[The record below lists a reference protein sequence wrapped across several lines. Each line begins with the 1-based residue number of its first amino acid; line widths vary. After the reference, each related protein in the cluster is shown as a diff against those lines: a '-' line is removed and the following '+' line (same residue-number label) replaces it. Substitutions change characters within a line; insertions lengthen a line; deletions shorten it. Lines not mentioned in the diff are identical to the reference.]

1 MGCPSG
7 LFLLSAGLEVRN
19 TNQNIAFRFTDAE
32 VEIARAT
39 DLSDLLA
46 SLGYTIKRVGNCYT
60 TKEMDSLRIWDRRR
74 WYRFSSRQ
82 HGDAI
87 TFLQEFCGKTFPEAV
102 NYLLAYHGRIR
113 DSPQW
118 SRAPPAT
125 KAVQSKERPAFALP
139 PAYTDQRRVFAYL
152 CKRGIAS
159 QVIQSFIDA
168 GLLYEDAQYHN
179 CVFVGRDGSGRPRF
193 ASKRGTYDLNGT
205 GFKGDVT
212 GSDKSVGF
220 RLPCDPENEEVMVFE
235 SPIDLMSFCTIFPG
249 MYSNAVALCGLYS
262 GPLDTYL
269 QENPHLKQITLLLDG
284 DEPGIRAAK
293 EMREK
298 YKNEGYTVEIRVPK
312 YGKDWNEQ
320 LLSKISESE
329 KEMIS
334 LSKEEIPKQKEV
346 NNPMANLGKIIS
358 DKTSADT
365 QWREQ
370 RKSERENLAAF
381 RDAGVTEI
389 TTDPTAF
396 ARYLEM
402 QGNNPSY
409 SAGNIAAVMAQLPEA
424 AVVATAERW
433 KSRGRHILDGE
444 WEKGAS
450 IFARSQSGRGY
461 IVDSV
466 YDVSQTQ
473 GRELRSIALEDDTKE
488 MEIALTALL
497 NFSPVHVVADA
508 ELSADAF
515 YDPKNMELVINPDAS
530 DTQAFIAI
538 AAEIAHAHF
547 HDRGRAFDYSREGC
561 ELSAQSVSC
570 ILCRRFGIQ
579 RELPDLSG
587 LAERFQDWKTQ
598 DRLNFL
604 AGIQNMSRQI
614 GGFIEKTLTPPQRTG
629 PFRHGEAR

>member
-1 MGCPSG
+1 M
-7 LFLLSAGLEVRN
+7 
-19 TNQNIAFRFTDAE
+19 
-32 VEIARAT
+32 EIARET
-39 DLSDLLA
+39 DLPDLLS
-46 SLGYTIKRVGNCYT
+46 SLGYTVKKVGSCYT

-87 TFLQEFCGKTFPEAV
+87 TFLQEFCGKSFPEAV
-102 NYLLAYHGRIR
+102 NYLLAYHGRTR
-113 DSPQW
+113 DSPEW
-118 SRAPPAT
+118 SRAPPPSKTAQT
-125 KAVQSKERPAFALP
+125 KERVAFVLP
-139 PAYTDQRRVFAYL
+139 PAHTDERRVFAYL
-152 CKRGIAS
+152 SKRGIAP
-159 QVIQSFIDA
+159 QVIRRFIEA
-168 GLLYEDAQYHN
+168 RFLYEDARYHN
-179 CVFVGRDGSGRPRF
+179 CVFVGRDGSGQPRF
-193 ASKRGTYDLNGT
+193 ANKRGTYDLNGA
-205 GFKGDVT
+205 GFKGDVA
-212 GSDKSVGF
+212 GSDKRIGF
-220 RLPCDPENEEVMVFE
+220 RLPCNPEVNGVFVFE
-235 SPIDLMSFCTIFPG
+235 APIDLMSFCTLCPEVV
-249 MYSNAVALCGLYS
+249 SNAVALCGLYS
-262 GPLDTYL
+262 GPLDSYL

-298 YKNEGYTVEIRVPK
+298 YKNDGYAVEIRVPK

-320 LLSKISESE
+320 LLYKTAGLG
-329 KEMIS
+329 KEVD
-334 LSKEEIPKQKEV
+334 LSQKEEEFKHEEDDKE
-346 NNPMANLGKIIS
+346 MANLGKLIS
-358 DKTSADT
+358 DKTSADA

-370 RKSERENLAAF
+370 RQSEREILSGF

-389 TTDPTAF
+389 TSDPETF

-402 QGNNPSY
+402 QGDNPSY

-424 AVVATAERW
+424 TVVGTVERW
-433 KSRGRHILDGE
+433 KTQGRHVLDSE

-450 IFARSQSGRGY
+450 IFARSPSGRGY

-473 GRELRSIALEDDTKE
+473 GRELQSVTLEDDTKE
-488 MEIALTALL
+488 MEVALTALL

-570 ILCRRFGIQ
+570 ILCRRFGIE
-579 RELPDLSG
+579 RELPDLSKM
-587 LAERFQDWKTQ
+587 AERFQGWKTQ
-598 DRLNFL
+598 DRLNL
-604 AGIQNMSRQI
+604 LTGIQGMSRQI
-614 GGFIEKTLTPPQRTG
+614 GGSIEKAMAPPQRT
-629 PFRHGEAR
+629 PSFRRGDAR

>member
-1 MGCPSG
+1 M
-7 LFLLSAGLEVRN
+7 
-19 TNQNIAFRFTDAE
+19 
-32 VEIARAT
+32 EIARET
-39 DLSDLLA
+39 DLPDLLS
-46 SLGYTIKRVGNCYT
+46 SLGYTVKKVGSCYT

-87 TFLQEFCGKTFPEAV
+87 TFLQEFCGKSFPEAV
-102 NYLLAYHGRIR
+102 NYLLAYHGRTR
-113 DSPQW
+113 DSPEW
-118 SRAPPAT
+118 SRAPPPSKTAQ
-125 KAVQSKERPAFALP
+125 AKERVAFVLP
-139 PAYTDQRRVFAYL
+139 PAHTDERRVFAYL
-152 CKRGIAS
+152 SKRGIAP
-159 QVIQSFIDA
+159 QVIRRFIETK
-168 GLLYEDAQYHN
+168 LLYEDAQYHN
-179 CVFVGRDGSGRPRF
+179 CVFVGRDGSGQPRF
-193 ASKRGTYDLNGT
+193 ANKRGTYDLNGA
-205 GFKGDVT
+205 GFKGDVA
-212 GSDKSVGF
+212 GSNKRIGF
-220 RLPCDPENEEVMVFE
+220 RLPCNPEVNGVFVFE
-235 SPIDLMSFCTIFPG
+235 APIDLMSFCTLCPEVV
-249 MYSNAVALCGLYS
+249 SNAVALCGLYS
-262 GPLDTYL
+262 GPLDSYL

-284 DEPGIRAAK
+284 DEPGIRTAK

-298 YKNEGYTVEIRVPK
+298 YKNDGYVVEIRVPK

-320 LLSKISESE
+320 LLYKTAGLG
-329 KEMIS
+329 KKAD
-334 LSKEEIPKQKEV
+334 LSQKEEEFKHKEDDKE
-346 NNPMANLGKIIS
+346 MANLGKLIS
-358 DKTSADT
+358 DKTSADA

-370 RKSERENLAAF
+370 RQSEREILSGF

-389 TTDPTAF
+389 TSDPETF

-402 QGNNPSY
+402 QGDNPSY

-424 AVVATAERW
+424 TVVGTVERW
-433 KSRGRHILDGE
+433 KTQGRHVLDSE

-450 IFARSQSGRGY
+450 IFARSPSGRGY

-473 GRELRSIALEDDTKE
+473 GRELQSITLEDDTKE

-538 AAEIAHAHF
+538 AAEIAHARF

-570 ILCRRFGIQ
+570 ILCRRFGIH

-587 LAERFQDWKTQ
+587 LAEHFQGWKTQ

-604 AGIQNMSRQI
+604 AGIQGMSRQI
-614 GGFIEKTLTPPQRTG
+614 GGFIEKTMTPPQRTG
-629 PFRHGEAR
+629 PFRHGDAR

>member
-1 MGCPSG
+1 M
-7 LFLLSAGLEVRN
+7 
-19 TNQNIAFRFTDAE
+19 
-32 VEIARAT
+32 EIARET
-39 DLSDLLA
+39 DLPDLLS
-46 SLGYTIKRVGNCYT
+46 SLGYTVKKVGSCYT

-87 TFLQEFCGKTFPEAV
+87 TFLQEFCGKSFPEAV
-102 NYLLAYHGRIR
+102 NYLLAYHGRTR
-113 DSPQW
+113 DSPEW
-118 SRAPPAT
+118 SRAPPPSKTAQ
-125 KAVQSKERPAFALP
+125 AKERVALGRP
-139 PAYTDQRRVFAYL
+139 PAQTDERRVFANL
-152 CKRGIAS
+152 SKRGLAP
-159 QVIQSFIDA
+159 QVNRRFIETK
-168 GLLYEDAQYHN
+168 LLYEDAQYHN
-179 CVFVGRDGSGRPRF
+179 CVFVGRDGSGQPRF
-193 ASKRGTYDLNGT
+193 ANKRGTYDLNGA
-205 GFKGDVT
+205 GFKGDVA
-212 GSDKSVGF
+212 GSNKRIGF
-220 RLPCDPENEEVMVFE
+220 RLPCNPEVNGVFVFE
-235 SPIDLMSFCTIFPG
+235 APIDLMSFCTLCPEVV
-249 MYSNAVALCGLYS
+249 SNAVALCGLYS
-262 GPLDTYL
+262 GPLDSYL

-284 DEPGIRAAK
+284 DEPGIRTAK

-298 YKNEGYTVEIRVPK
+298 YKNDGYVVEIRVPK

-320 LLSKISESE
+320 LLYKTAGLG
-329 KEMIS
+329 KKAD
-334 LSKEEIPKQKEV
+334 LSQKEEEFKHKEDDKE
-346 NNPMANLGKIIS
+346 MANLGKLIS
-358 DKTSADT
+358 DKTSADA

-370 RKSERENLAAF
+370 RQSEREILSGF

-389 TTDPTAF
+389 TSDPETF

-402 QGNNPSY
+402 QGDNPSY

-424 AVVATAERW
+424 TVVGTVERW
-433 KSRGRHILDGE
+433 KTQGRHVLDSE

-450 IFARSQSGRGY
+450 IFARSPSGRGY

-473 GRELRSIALEDDTKE
+473 GRELQSITLEDDTKE

-538 AAEIAHAHF
+538 AAEIAHARF

-570 ILCRRFGIQ
+570 ILCRRFGIH

-587 LAERFQDWKTQ
+587 LAEHFQGWKTQ

-604 AGIQNMSRQI
+604 AGIQGMSRQI
-614 GGFIEKTLTPPQRTG
+614 GGFIEKTMTPPQRTG
-629 PFRHGEAR
+629 PFRHGDAR

>member
-1 MGCPSG
+1 MGYPSG

-32 VEIARAT
+32 GEIARAT
-39 DLSDLLA
+39 DLPDLLA

-118 SRAPPAT
+118 SRASPT
-125 KAVQSKERPAFALP
+125 SKAAQSKERPVFALP
-139 PAYTDQRRVFAYL
+139 PAHTDQRRVFAYL

-269 QENPHLKQITLLLDG
+269 QENPHLKHITLLLDG
-284 DEPGIRAAK
+284 DEPGIKAAK
-293 EMREK
+293 S
-298 YKNEGYTVEIRVPK
+298 
-312 YGKDWNEQ
+312 
-320 LLSKISESE
+320 LFKI
-329 KEMIS
+329 
-334 LSKEEIPKQKEV
+334 
-346 NNPMANLGKIIS
+346 
-358 DKTSADT
+358 
-365 QWREQ
+365 
-370 RKSERENLAAF
+370 F
-381 RDAGVTEI
+381 
-389 TTDPTAF
+389 
-396 ARYLEM
+396 
-402 QGNNPSY
+402 
-409 SAGNIAAVMAQLPEA
+409 
-424 AVVATAERW
+424 
-433 KSRGRHILDGE
+433 
-444 WEKGAS
+444 
-450 IFARSQSGRGY
+450 
-461 IVDSV
+461 
-466 YDVSQTQ
+466 
-473 GRELRSIALEDDTKE
+473 
-488 MEIALTALL
+488 
-497 NFSPVHVVADA
+497 
-508 ELSADAF
+508 
-515 YDPKNMELVINPDAS
+515 
-530 DTQAFIAI
+530 
-538 AAEIAHAHF
+538 
-547 HDRGRAFDYSREGC
+547 
-561 ELSAQSVSC
+561 
-570 ILCRRFGIQ
+570 
-579 RELPDLSG
+579 
-587 LAERFQDWKTQ
+587 
-598 DRLNFL
+598 
-604 AGIQNMSRQI
+604 
-614 GGFIEKTLTPPQRTG
+614 
-629 PFRHGEAR
+629 